1 VRVLVDAVGCTFGGI
16 ATYEANLLS
25 SWVAEFP
32 DDELLVVLGDDDT
45 QPPDVGVLTISFG
58 RPDVLTRPFAVTRA
72 MRRAART
79 FRPDAVLA
87 LRPATTLRSLEVPLA
102 VVVHDL
108 RHELRPDQFSRGRR
122 AIRWASYGRSYALAD
137 GFVCISQRTKDDLV
151 SLHPKLRGKPSAV
164 VHHGADHVDGWLRGD
179 EHYVVAFGHHTNKN
193 VDLVLA
199 AWQRLVAA
207 GKVTPAG
214 PTLNIFGLSS
224 TQRAA
229 LAEQVRARGL
239 DDVVLLSEYLAE
251 DAYQARMSGAD
262 VVLYPSDFEGFG
274 IPVVEAMRLGV
285 PVVVGPDPAVQEVA
299 AGHAFAMRE
308 WTDAALAAAITEALD
323 APRAAIDE
331 ARTYAQ
337 RFTWSATV
345 RQTRDFLAGLSAG
358 GTASSG

>member
-1 VRVLVDAVGCTFGGI
+1 MRVLVDAVGCTFGGI

-25 SWVAEFP
+25 RWTADFP
-32 DDELLVVLGDDDT
+32 DDELLVVLGEDDT
-45 QPPDVGVLTISFG
+45 RPPEVDVLTISFG
-58 RPDVLTRPFAVTRA
+58 RPDVLTRPLAVTHAMHRA
-72 MRRAART
+72 TRT
-79 FRPDAVLA
+79 SHPDAVLA
-87 LRPATTLRSLEVPLA
+87 LRPATTLRRLGAPLT

-108 RHELRPDQFSRGRR
+108 RHELRPEQFSRGRR

-137 GFVCISQRTKDDLV
+137 GFVCISQRTKDDLL
-151 SLHPKLRGKPSAV
+151 SLHPKLGRKPSAV
-164 VHHGADHVDGWLRGD
+164 VHHGADHVDSWPKGD
-179 EHYVVAFGHHTNKN
+179 EPYVVAFGHHTNKN

-207 GKVTPAG
+207 GRITAAG
-214 PTLNIFGLSS
+214 PKLNIFGLSS
-224 TQRAA
+224 AQRVA
-229 LAEQVRARGL
+229 LAEQVRTRGL

-251 DAYQARMSGAD
+251 DAYRTRMSGAG

-299 AGHAFAMRE
+299 AGHAFAMQD
-308 WTDAALAAAITEALD
+308 WTDASLAAAITAALD
-323 APRAAIDE
+323 APRAAIDA
-331 ARTYAQ
+331 AREHAQ
-337 RFTWSATV
+337 RFTWTATV